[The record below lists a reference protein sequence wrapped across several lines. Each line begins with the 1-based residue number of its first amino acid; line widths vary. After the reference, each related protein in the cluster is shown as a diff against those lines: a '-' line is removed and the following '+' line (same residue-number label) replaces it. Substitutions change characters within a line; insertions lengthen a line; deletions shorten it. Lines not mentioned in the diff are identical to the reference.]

1 MQDEVTRKNHDEH
14 LNFQSAEQILSQR
27 DPENQIDHA
36 LSKFHQYPI
45 LLKTSDPTN
54 TYSKYPPRAEG
65 KNFNSN
71 IIFDS
76 SDRVSQALSKQT
88 IADFT
93 NTGESRRSSAFT
105 RTPAQNSSLSSYQPQ
120 RKSAKKNSNGS
131 NTSSLQRSQN
141 TSSLQRSQNT
151 SSLQRSQNARSENN
165 TSSEKIVSQDSNA
178 PP

>member
-1 MQDEVTRKNHDEH
+1 MIRQNYDEH
-14 LNFQSAEQILSQR
+14 LKVQSAEQILSQR
-27 DPENQIDHA
+27 DVENINDHT
-36 LSKFHQYPI
+36 LIKFQQYPI
-45 LLKTSDPTN
+45 VLKTSDPTN
-54 TYSKYPPRAEG
+54 TYPKYPPRADS
-65 KNFNSN
+65 KNFNSS
-71 IIFDS
+71 IIFDY

-88 IADFT
+88 IADFA

-141 TSSLQRSQNT
+141 
-151 SSLQRSQNARSENN
+151 APSENN
-165 TSSEKIVSQDSNA
+165 TSSEKVVSQDLYA

>member
-1 MQDEVTRKNHDEH
+1 MQDEVIRQNCDEQ
-14 LNFQSAEQILSQR
+14 LKVQSAEQMLSQH
-27 DPENQIDHA
+27 DVENIKENA
-36 LSKFHQYPI
+36 LVKFQQYPI
-45 LLKTSDPTN
+45 VLKTSDPTN
-54 TYSKYPPRAEG
+54 TYPRYPPRAES

-71 IIFDS
+71 IIFDY

-88 IADFT
+88 IADFA
-93 NTGESRRSSAFT
+93 NTGESRNSSAFT
-105 RTPAQNSSLSSYQPQ
+105 RTPAQNSSLSSYQAQ

-141 TSSLQRSQNT
+141 
-151 SSLQRSQNARSENN
+151 APSENN

>member
-120 RKSAKKNSNGS
+120 RKSAKKNSN
-131 NTSSLQRSQN
+131 SSN